1 MRHKSLFRT
10 PRGTVALLWWPCIAI
25 TMLIIGLVSPADAQR
40 MGTGFRGRGVYRD
53 YGFANRRSSY
63 PRPSYS
69 RPSYSRPSY
78 PRFNAYPPRQ
88 RSPREPRYMPGY
100 SRYPHTMR
108 IPRPR
113 TFMHVNPYPSW
124 IPPHRAPS
132 VGETRFVRPSVV
144 PRQTSAPVRQPTP
157 SVAVPPVIDAR
168 VAPDEMLI
176 VFRSTINAARVRQ
189 FEARHGLID
198 IERARIELL
207 GAEVRRYRLQPG
219 TSLADRLA
227 QVSADRIVARAQP
240 HYLFDLQDDQ
250 QGGEPAPATTAAPSQ
265 YAVDVLHL
273 PDAHK
278 LATGLDVRVAVI
290 DSGIDETNPDL
301 AGTVIERFDALG
313 EPFKPHPHG
322 TAMAGAIVAH
332 RTLVGVAPE
341 ARLIAI
347 RAFSGSGGQTIG
359 MGFNILRGLDFAATH
374 GARVVNMSFAGPEDR
389 LLEDAIAAARL
400 RGILVI
406 AAAGNG
412 GPGAK
417 PMFPAAAPGAL
428 AVTASD
434 PDNKPF
440 VLANRGAYVAVA
452 APGVNVIAPG
462 IGDTVQLTSGTSIAT
477 AEASGVVALLLQRHP
492 DLKPDEICKILAT
505 TAHKAAGDSGALGA
519 GVLDAHAAVAGLN

>member
-1 MRHKSLFRT
+1 M
-10 PRGTVALLWWPCIAI
+10 
-25 TMLIIGLVSPADAQR
+25 
-40 MGTGFRGRGVYRD
+40 
-53 YGFANRRSSY
+53 
-63 PRPSYS
+63 
-69 RPSYSRPSY
+69 
-78 PRFNAYPPRQ
+78 
-88 RSPREPRYMPGY
+88 
-100 SRYPHTMR
+100 
-108 IPRPR
+108 
-113 TFMHVNPYPSW
+113 
-124 IPPHRAPS
+124 
-132 VGETRFVRPSVV
+132 GETPFVRPSFV
-144 PRQTSAPVRQPTP
+144 PRQTSTPVRQPTP
-157 SVAVPPVIDAR
+157 PVVASPVIDAR

-176 VFRSTINAARVRQ
+176 VFRSGTNAARVRQ
-189 FEARHGLID
+189 FEARYGLID
-198 IERARIELL
+198 IGRARIELL
-207 GAEVRRYRLQPG
+207 DAEVRRYRLQPG
-219 TSLADRLA
+219 TSLVDRLA

-240 HYLFDLQDDQ
+240 HYLFDLQDEQ
-250 QGGEPAPATTAAPSQ
+250 QGGEPAPVTTPAPSQ
-265 YAVDVLHL
+265 YAVNVLHL

-301 AGTVIERFDALG
+301 AGSVIERFDALG

-332 RTLVGVAPE
+332 RTLVGVAPQ

-347 RAFSGSGGQTIG
+347 RAFSGSGGQTSG

-374 GARVVNMSFAGPEDR
+374 GARIVNMSFAGPEDR
-389 LLEDAIAAARL
+389 LLEDAIAAARS

-412 GPGAK
+412 GPRAK

-492 DLKPDEICKILAT
+492 DLKPDEIRTVLAT
-505 TAHKAAGDSGALGA
+505 TAHKAVGNSDALGA
-519 GVLDAHAAVAGLN
+519 GVLDAHAAVAALN